1 MLYIHA
7 YSTVLLFA
15 VPSSLN
21 THPQPQLSGTAIAIS
36 GKILRHSVRDWKG
49 GEQICVAHVIKDA
62 VHARLMQPRPS
73 WPMHADYLAL
83 TRK

>member
-21 THPQPQLSGTAIAIS
+21 THPQPQLPGTAIAS
-36 GKILRHSVRDWKG
+36 